1 MGGTVRQEIVITG
14 MGLVLPCGTGIEAAR
29 LSWESGIPCFAPL
42 PENLGTGLGAAC
54 TSFSASGIIPPMQN
68 RRLDRPSRFAWV
80 AAHQAFQDAGVEPSQ
95 LGLRLG
101 VAVGTMTG
109 GDEATEGFLRP
120 YLADGPESASPLLF
134 PNCVAVA
141 ISGYLSTAFGLKGPS
156 VTQLAREGSTLAAL
170 EQAQRWLRMGLL
182 EAVLVVGSDGFFPLL
197 TELLHRAR
205 LSISDGLPEVGSRRG
220 FLPGEGA
227 QAFLLETRDH
237 AEARGARIRAKL
249 HGVASMSPATN
260 RLAERGR
267 VMAETAASITPAVP
281 DAWIGGSSGHR
292 ILDEVEAPLSPMHKR
307 WPKPKYPKLIWGEFC
322 GSGGQLL
329 AAALLEPG
337 QRILI
342 TAPTSFGPQYAAVL
356 EKP

>member
-1 MGGTVRQEIVITG
+1 MRPEFVITG
-14 MGLVLPCGTGIEAAR
+14 MGLVLPCGTGIDAAR
-29 LSWESGIPCFAPL
+29 ASWEAGRPCFEPL

-54 TSFSASGIIPPMQN
+54 TAFNPTGIIPPMQN

-80 AAHQAFQDAGVEPSQ
+80 AVHQAFQDAGVEPSH

-109 GDEATEGFLRP
+109 GDEATEGFLWP
-120 YLADGPESASPLLF
+120 YLAKGPEGASPMLF

-141 ISGYLSTAFGLKGPS
+141 ISGHLSTAFGLRGPS

-170 EQAQRWLRMGLL
+170 EQAQRWLKLGLL
-182 EAVLVVGSDGFFPLL
+182 EAVLVIGADGLFPLL
-197 TELLHRAR
+197 SELLRRTR
-205 LSISDGLPEVGSRRG
+205 LSVREGLPVVGSRRG
-220 FLPGEGA
+220 LLPGEGA
-227 QAFLLETRDH
+227 QAFLLETRDR
-237 AEARGARIRAKL
+237 AEARGARIRAVL
-249 HGVASMSPATN
+249 RGVGSLSPASTLPAD
-260 RLAERGR
+260 RSRALAE
-267 VMAETAASITPAVP
+267 MAAAITPAVP

-292 ILDEVEAPLSPMHKR
+292 ILDEVEAPLIPILKR
-307 WPKPKYPKLIWGEFC
+307 WPTPKYPKTLWGEFC

-337 QRILI
+337 RRILV
-342 TAPTSFGPQYAAVL
+342 TAPASFGPQYAAVL

>member
-1 MGGTVRQEIVITG
+1 VRQELVITG

-29 LSWESGIPCFAPL
+29 ASWDSGQPCFAPL
-42 PENLGTGLGAAC
+42 PEQLGSGLGAAC
-54 TSFSASGIIPPMQN
+54 TTFNPAGIIPPMQS

-80 AAHQAFQDAGVEPSQ
+80 AVHHAFQDAGVEPSH

-109 GDEATEGFLRP
+109 GNEATEGFLRP
-120 YLADGPESASPLLF
+120 YLAKGPEGASPMLF

-141 ISGYLSTAFGLKGPS
+141 ISGYLSTAFGLRGPS

-170 EQAQRWLRMGLL
+170 EQASRWLRMGHL
-182 EAVLVVGSDGFFPLL
+182 EAVLVVGTDGLFPLL
-197 TELLHRAR
+197 SELLQRTR
-205 LSISDGLPEVGSRRG
+205 LVVRNGLPELGSGRG

-227 QAFLLETRDH
+227 QAFLLEPRDR
-237 AEARGARIRAKL
+237 AEARGARIRAVL
-249 HGVASMSPATN
+249 RGVAALAPATA
-260 RLAERGR
+260 RPAERSR
-267 VMAETAASITPAVP
+267 VLAETAACITPSVP
-281 DAWIGGSSGHR
+281 DAWIGGSSGHPL
-292 ILDEVEAPLSPMHKR
+292 LDEVEAPLRPMLRR
-307 WPKPKYPKLIWGEFC
+307 WPEPRFPKALWGEFC

-337 QRILI
+337 RRVLV
-342 TAPTSFGPQYAAVL
+342 TAPSSFGSQYAAVL